1 MTPPLIADGKIQ
13 IIAQTVNSIV
23 YAVDNDSN
31 TELAKDSP
39 FVLKCG
45 TVWYKRRQAL
55 GPGKDIDE
63 SNESIRKEADIYE
76 TLGQHDRILKCLGP
90 EVDVLNGQDSIQRAW
105 ALRVERSP
113 LGSLPYTII
122 DTYKKPPSQLIRLQL
137 AHQFSEG
144 VTHLH
149 HMEIIWGDLSTRN
162 AFLSDNWQL
171 KLGDFADSDN
181 MDAYPSDW
189 YGCEDRYC
197 PLGSDNP
204 AMAVIQKL
212 WGYSYES
219 SSQVVHDLQALLL
232 SCE

>member
-63 SNESIRKEADIYE
+63 SNESIRKEVDIYE
-76 TLGQHDRILKCLGP
+76 TLGQHDRILKCL
-90 EVDVLNGQDSIQRAW
+90 
-105 ALRVERSP
+105 ERSP

-144 VTHLH
+144 VTYLH

-162 AFLSDNWQL
+162 VFLSDNWQL
-171 KLGDFADSDN
+171 KLGDFVDSDN

-204 AMAVIQKL
+204 AMAVIQKI
-212 WGYSYES
+212 WGYSYET
-219 SSQVVHDLQALLL
+219 SSQVVHDLQALFL

>member
-1 MTPPLIADGKIQ
+1 
-13 IIAQTVNSIV
+13 
-23 YAVDNDSN
+23 
-31 TELAKDSP
+31 
-39 FVLKCG
+39 
-45 TVWYKRRQAL
+45 
-55 GPGKDIDE
+55 
-63 SNESIRKEADIYE
+63 
-76 TLGQHDRILKCLGP
+76 
-90 EVDVLNGQDSIQRAW
+90 
-105 ALRVERSP
+105 
-113 LGSLPYTII
+113 
-122 DTYKKPPSQLIRLQL
+122 
-137 AHQFSEG
+137 
-144 VTHLH
+144 
-149 HMEIIWGDLSTRN
+149 MEIIWGDLSTRN
-162 AFLSDNWQL
+162 TFLSDNWQL

>member
-55 GPGKDIDE
+55 GPGK
-63 SNESIRKEADIYE
+63 
-76 TLGQHDRILKCLGP
+76 
-90 EVDVLNGQDSIQRAW
+90 DSIQRAW

-171 KLGDFADSDN
+171 KVGDFADSDN